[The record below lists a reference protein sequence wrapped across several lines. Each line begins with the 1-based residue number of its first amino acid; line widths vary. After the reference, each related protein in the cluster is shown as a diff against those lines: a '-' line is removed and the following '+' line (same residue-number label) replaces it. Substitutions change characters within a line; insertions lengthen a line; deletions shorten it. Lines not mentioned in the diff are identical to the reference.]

1 MKNKTV
7 ADSQVIISHVTLPED
22 ANPSGMVHGG
32 VIMKLIDNAAGV
44 VAVRHTRRNA
54 VTVSIDRLDFH
65 NPVFVGNLVIIKA
78 SINLVCKTS
87 MEIGV
92 RVEAEDLMTGEVS
105 RTASAY
111 LTFVALGKNHR
122 PVEVLPV
129 IFESD
134 DQKRR
139 NSDASKRRAQ
149 RISEKRS

>member
-7 ADSQVIISHVTLPED
+7 TDSQVIISHVALPED

-44 VAVRHTRRNA
+44 VAMRHTRRNA
-54 VTVSIDRLDFH
+54 VTASIDRLDFH

-78 SINLVCKTS
+78 SINMVCKTS

-122 PVEVLPV
+122 PVEVPPV

-134 DQKRR
+134 SQKRR
-139 NSDASKRRAQ
+139 NREASKRRAQ
-149 RISEKRS
+149 RISEKNS

>member
-1 MKNKTV
+1 MKDKTV
-7 ADSQVIISHVTLPED
+7 NGSQVIISHVALPED

-44 VAVRHTRRNA
+44 VAMRHTRRNA
-54 VTVSIDRLDFH
+54 VTASIDRLDFH

-78 SINLVCKTS
+78 SINMVCKTS

-122 PVEVLPV
+122 PVEVSPV

-139 NSDASKRRAQ
+139 NREASKRRAQ
-149 RISEKRS
+149 RIAEKNS